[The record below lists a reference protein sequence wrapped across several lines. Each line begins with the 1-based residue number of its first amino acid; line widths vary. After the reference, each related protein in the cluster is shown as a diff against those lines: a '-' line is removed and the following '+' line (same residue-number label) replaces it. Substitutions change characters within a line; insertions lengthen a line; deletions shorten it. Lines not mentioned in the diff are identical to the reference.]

1 MEEGRGWRIEDG
13 GWGKSGTLTI
23 PFEQRIYSCAALL
36 ERSGSEAEIPTKKM
50 KTTKIALLTLVAA
63 ALALA
68 LPARAETMSVP
79 GKEKPAFTF
88 DVPSDWKP
96 TGSAEDESV
105 EATAP
110 GNHAYLVAWMVT
122 AADEK
127 SLGKDL
133 EATLKDAMTSIDAD
147 TKQHELDQNG
157 THFFVFSGSG
167 VDKRAGD
174 KVKFLVGIFD
184 AGGDKAGI
192 VYADY
197 DADAPAG
204 TMDVLEGILKSIK
217 VSKK

>member
-1 MEEGRGWRIEDG
+1 MKIT
-13 GWGKSGTLTI
+13 KFTLFTV
-23 PFEQRIYSCAALL
+23 
-36 ERSGSEAEIPTKKM
+36 
-50 KTTKIALLTLVAA
+50 VAA
-63 ALALA
+63 ALALT
-68 LPARAETMSVP
+68 LPVRAETMSVP
-79 GKEKPAFTF
+79 SKEKPAFTF
-88 DVPSDWKP
+88 DMPSDWKP
-96 TGSAEDESV
+96 TGSTKDESV

-133 EATLKDAMTSIDAD
+133 EATLKDAMKSVDAD

-157 THFFVFSGSG
+157 THFFVFGGSG
-167 VDKRAGD
+167 VDKRAGN

-192 VYADY
+192 FYADY

-217 VSKK
+217 VAGKK